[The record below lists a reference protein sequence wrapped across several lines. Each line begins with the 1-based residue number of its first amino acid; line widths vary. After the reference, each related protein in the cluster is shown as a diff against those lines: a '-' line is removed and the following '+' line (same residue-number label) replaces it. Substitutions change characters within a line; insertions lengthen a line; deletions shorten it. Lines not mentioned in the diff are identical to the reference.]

1 MSDLIARLRNLVGEI
16 PLSSTDRL
24 RIEAA
29 IALEAQAREIE
40 ALRAA
45 LRYQEDRD
53 GRIGTHGPGCWA
65 WGPHQHYEC
74 ARREIESIK
83 LALMEADAIMGHDDA
98 ETEWRDKWASLW
110 LGKAV
115 TP

>member
-1 MSDLIARLRNLVGEI
+1 MSNDLIARLRNLVGEI

-40 ALRAA
+40 ALRELLSLANGECQN
-45 LRYQEDRD
+45 LHHTRKDQHKLGEPCPVER
-53 GRIGTHGPGCWA
+53 RIN
-65 WGPHQHYEC
+65 
-74 ARREIESIK
+74 
-83 LALMEADAIMGHDDA
+83 DAI
-98 ETEWRDKWASLW
+98 
-110 LGKAV
+110 KAV